1 MERVNRAAPASPRRR
16 LRQILLR
23 PASAFSYHLCKL
35 LAPEPEQGGEIGM
48 ELAGIDI
55 AVIVIYAIGI
65 FGLAQ
70 WVSRD
75 KAGAGPKNTTDY
87 FLASKNLPWWAIGAS
102 LIAANISA
110 EQIVGM
116 SGSGYAIGLAIASYE
131 WMAAATLLIVGKFFL
146 PIFLKNEIY
155 TMPQFLERRYGN
167 NIRTVMAFFWLALY
181 VFVNLTSIVWLGSIA
196 VTKVAGVNQD
206 VAIVALGAFA
216 LLYQLRGGLKAVALT
231 DIVQVALL
239 VMGGL
244 IIAALTLGKLGG
256 DGGIIAGFS
265 RLTTELPEHFDMIL
279 AKDSPHYMDLPGLS
293 VLIGGMWIANLSYWG
308 FNQYIIQRAL
318 AAKSI
323 DEAQRGV
330 LFAAFLKL
338 LMPVIIVLPGI
349 AAVLLAPG
357 LAKPDEAYPTMM
369 TLLPTGLLG
378 LVFAALIAA
387 IIASLASKI
396 NSIATIFTLDVYA
409 KFRHLPTDVED
420 HEGKHERHLV
430 RVGRISA
437 VVAIVIAILT
447 ARPLLGNSEQAFQYI
462 QEFTGFFTP
471 GITVIFL
478 LGLFWKRASEAGAI
492 VAAVG
497 SVALSWLLKAYWAD
511 LPFMDRMAV
520 VFLACMALAVIF
532 SLIMPA
538 KTGSDTIDT
547 KSVDYRTSGGFNVG
561 ALMVVLILVALYATW
576 W

>member
-1 MERVNRAAPASPRRR
+1 
-16 LRQILLR
+16 
-23 PASAFSYHLCKL
+23 
-35 LAPEPEQGGEIGM
+35 M
-48 ELAGIDI
+48 ELSGIDI
-55 AVIVIYAIGI
+55 AVIVVYAIGI

-131 WMAAATLLIVGKFFL
+131 WMAAATLLIVGKYFL

-155 TMPQFLERRYGN
+155 TMPQFLERRYGT
-167 NIRTVMAFFWLALY
+167 NIRTIMAFFWLALY
-181 VFVNLTSIVWLGSIA
+181 IFVNLTSIIWLGSIA

-206 VAIVALGAFA
+206 VALFALGAFA
-216 LLYQLRGGLKAVALT
+216 LLYQIRGGLKAVALT

-244 IIAALTLGKLGG
+244 IVAYLTLDKLGG
-256 DGGIIAGFS
+256 DAGVLTGFN
-265 RLTTELPEHFDMIL
+265 RLTTELPGHFDMIL
-279 AKDSPHYMDLPGLS
+279 DKTNPHYMDLPGLS

-323 DEAQRGV
+323 DEAQKGV
-330 LFAAFLKL
+330 IFAAFLKL

-349 AAVLLAPG
+349 AAVLLAPS

-369 TLLPTGLLG
+369 ALLPTGLLG

-387 IIASLASKI
+387 IIASTASKI

-409 KFRHLPTDVED
+409 KFRNMPTDAEN
-420 HEGKHERHLV
+420 HEGGHERHLV
-430 RVGRISA
+430 LVGRIAA
-437 VVAIVIAILT
+437 VAAIGIAILT
-447 ARPLLGNSEQAFQYI
+447 ARPLLGNSEQAFQFI

-492 VAAVG
+492 AAAVA
-497 SVALSWLLKAYWAD
+497 SVALSWLFKIYWAD
-511 LPFMDRMAV
+511 LPFMDRMGI
-520 VFLACMALAVIF
+520 VFLACVALAVVF
-532 SLIMPA
+532 SLLVPA
-538 KTGSDTIDT
+538 KTGKDTIDT
-547 KSVDYRTSGGFNVG
+547 KGVSYATSTGFNVG
-561 ALMVVLILVALYATW
+561 AMMVVLILIALYATW